1 MVLKEQQPGL
11 MKMIKVSVITAT
23 YNSEGTIH
31 RNIKSVQNQK
41 DIILEQIFVDG
52 GSSDNTVGI
61 IESLSSNRSS
71 LIIGQDSGI
80 YDALNI
86 GIEKSSGEFIAI
98 LNSDDFFSNDR
109 VLSDIITVFER
120 EHVDIV
126 YSGIT
131 YVNSK
136 YEVIAEWVPEEF
148 SLGAFSDSWH
158 PPHPGFFVR
167 KDCYEKAGGFDLNFK
182 VAADFELMYR
192 FLETN
197 QFKSALFSRSTVNM
211 RNDGYSSFFKSRV
224 RGLLDVR
231 NTFRK
236 HGNKTPL
243 VVIIIKRY
251 IKKFKRVFIKNW
263 FTKVKKK

>member
-1 MVLKEQQPGL
+1 MV
-11 MKMIKVSVITAT
+11 KVSVITAT
-23 YNSEGTIH
+23 YNSEDTIY

-41 DIILEQIFVDG
+41 DILLEQIFVDG
-52 GSSDNTVGI
+52 GSFDNTIGI
-61 IESLSSNRSS
+61 IESLSPNISN

-98 LNSDDFFSNDR
+98 LNSDDFFSYDR
-109 VLSDIITVFER
+109 ALSDIITIFER
-120 EHVDIV
+120 DHVDIV

-136 YEVIAEWVPEEF
+136 YEVIGEWVPDEF
-148 SLGAFSDSWH
+148 FLGAFSNSWH

-167 KDCYEKAGGFDLNFK
+167 KDCYDKAGVFDLNFN

-192 FLETN
+192 FLEIN
-197 QFKSALFSRSTVNM
+197 QFKSALFSRATVNM

-224 RGLLDVR
+224 RGLVDIK

-236 HGNKTPL
+236 HGNKTPMA
-243 VVIIIKRY
+243 IIFIKRY
-251 IKKFKRVFIKNW
+251 IKKLKGVFLKKW
-263 FTKVKKK
+263 FTSMEKK

>member
-1 MVLKEQQPGL
+1 M
-11 MKMIKVSVITAT
+11 
-23 YNSEGTIH
+23 
-31 RNIKSVQNQK
+31 
-41 DIILEQIFVDG
+41 
-52 GSSDNTVGI
+52 
-61 IESLSSNRSS
+61 
-71 LIIGQDSGI
+71 
-80 YDALNI
+80 
-86 GIEKSSGEFIAI
+86 
-98 LNSDDFFSNDR
+98 
-109 VLSDIITVFER
+109 LSDIITVFER
-120 EHVDIV
+120 DHVDIV

-167 KDCYEKAGGFDLNFK
+167 KDCYEKSGGFDLNFK

-231 NTFRK
+231 NTFLK

-243 VVIIIKRY
+243 ALIIIKRY
-251 IKKFKRVFIKNW
+251 IKKLKRVFIKNW
-263 FTKVKKK
+263 STKKKKK

>member
-1 MVLKEQQPGL
+1 ML
-11 MKMIKVSVITAT
+11 
-23 YNSEGTIH
+23 Y
-31 RNIKSVQNQK
+31 
-41 DIILEQIFVDG
+41 DII
-52 GSSDNTVGI
+52 
-61 IESLSSNRSS
+61 
-71 LIIGQDSGI
+71 SG
-80 YDALNI
+80 
-86 GIEKSSGEFIAI
+86 
-98 LNSDDFFSNDR
+98 
-109 VLSDIITVFER
+109 FER
-120 EHVDIV
+120 DQVDIV

-131 YVNSK
+131 YVNPK
-136 YEVIAEWVPEEF
+136 YEIIGEWASEEL
-148 SLGAFSDSWH
+148 SLGSFSYSWY
-158 PPHPGFFVR
+158 PPHSGFSVR
-167 KDCYEKAGGFDLNFK
+167 KVCYGKAGGFDLNFK